1 MLRLISALSGRRGIT
16 VTRGIRYGKLR
27 RQALEIHAP
36 RQAAADAPL
45 LVFFH
50 GGSWHIGDKAAY
62 GFVGE
67 AFASAGITVAIPNYR
82 LYPEVTFP
90 DFVRDGA
97 AAVACALAETHPRR
111 LFIAGHSAGA
121 HIAALL
127 HLDRHYLDEAGVAP
141 GAVAGAIGLS
151 GPYDFLPLRKERY
164 RRVFREATR
173 EASQPI
179 AFADGRAPP
188 MLLLSG
194 DRDRTVSPGNAR
206 RLAAAIVANG
216 GEATVKIYPGVG
228 HLGMV
233 TALARI
239 LPYRKPPVR
248 DDMIAFM
255 RAMNASQPV
264 R

>member
-1 MLRLISALSGRRGIT
+1 MLRLISALSGRRGIAI
-16 VTRGIRYGKLR
+16 TRGVRYGTSR
-27 RQALEIHAP
+27 RQALDIYASL
-36 RQAAADAPL
+36 QAVGDAPL

-50 GGSWHIGDKAAY
+50 GGSWRIGDKAGY
-62 GFVGE
+62 GFVGD
-67 AFASAGITVAIPNYR
+67 AFASAGITVAVPNYR

-97 AAVACALAETHPRR
+97 AAVACALAETASRR

-127 HLDRHYLDEAGVAP
+127 HLDRRYLDEAGVAHDT
-141 GAVAGAIGLS
+141 VAGAIGLS
-151 GPYDFLPLRKERY
+151 GPYDFLPLRKVRY
-164 RRVFREATR
+164 RRVFPEATR
-173 EASQPI
+173 AASQPI
-179 AFADGRAPP
+179 AFADGKAAP

-228 HLGMV
+228 HLGTM

-248 DDMIAFM
+248 ADMIAFM
-255 RAMNASQPV
+255 RGMNASPSA

>member
-16 VTRGIRYGKLR
+16 ITRGIRYGKSR
-27 RQALEIHAP
+27 RRALDIDAP
-36 RQAAADAPL
+36 RQAAGDAPL

-50 GGSWHIGDKAAY
+50 GGSWRIGDKAGY
-62 GFVGE
+62 GFVGD
-67 AFASAGITVAIPNYR
+67 AFASAGIAVAIPNYR

-90 DFVRDGA
+90 EFVQDGA
-97 AAVACALAETHPRR
+97 AAVACALGQILPRR

-127 HLDRHYLDEAGVAP
+127 HLDRRYLDEVGVAQ
-141 GAVAGAIGLS
+141 GTVSGAIGLS
-151 GPYDFLPLRKERY
+151 GPNDFLPLRKARY
-164 RRVFREATR
+164 RRVFPEATR
-173 EASQPI
+173 AASQPI
-179 AFADGRAPP
+179 AFADGNAAP

-194 DRDRTVSPGNAR
+194 DHDRTVSPGNAR

-216 GEATVKIYPGVG
+216 GEATVKVYSGVG
-228 HLGMV
+228 HLGTV

-255 RAMNASQPV
+255 RGTNASPPA